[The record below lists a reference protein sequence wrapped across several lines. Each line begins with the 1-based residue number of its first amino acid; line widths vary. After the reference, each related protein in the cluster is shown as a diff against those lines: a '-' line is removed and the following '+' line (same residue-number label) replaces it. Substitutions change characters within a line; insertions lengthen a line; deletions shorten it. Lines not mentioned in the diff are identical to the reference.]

1 MTRELPLTFSC
12 QGDCLL
18 GILHLPAQ
26 PAKRGVVVVV
36 GGPQYR
42 VGSHRQFVLFARDM
56 AAAGIAVMRF
66 DYRGMGD
73 SAGEPGTPEPCE
85 HLGPDLHAAID
96 EFFTQVPELHDVVI
110 WGLCDGAS
118 AAALYAHS
126 DPRVA
131 GVVLMNPWV
140 STQPGA
146 AKTYLKHYYTRRFF
160 NRDLWHKVLRGEA
173 DLWASLS
180 AFVRTVVASLRGG
193 TPPAEATADETLAD
207 AGPTEVSSSS
217 PIQQRM
223 ALSLSNFPGRILL
236 ILSGNDLIAA
246 EFKDMAAASKQWR
259 KLLRSARVT
268 RHDFTQADHTFS
280 RRAWRDQVTAW
291 TRDWLK
297 SW

>member
-1 MTRELPLTFSC
+1 MTRELPLTFPC

-85 HLGPDLHAAID
+85 HIGPDLHAAID
-96 EFFTQVPELHDVVI
+96 EFFTHVPELNDVVI

-126 DPRVA
+126 DPRVS

-140 STQPGA
+140 STQLGS
-146 AKTYLKHYYTRRFF
+146 AKTYLKHYYARRFF
-160 NRDLWHKVLRGEA
+160 NRDLWRKILRGEA
-173 DLWASLS
+173 DLRASLS
-180 AFVRTVVASLRGG
+180 AFSHTVVTSMHGG
-193 TPPAEATADETLAD
+193 TQPAEATADETLSA
-207 AGPTEVSSSS
+207 AGPAEISSSL

-223 ALSLSNFPGRILL
+223 LKSLDSFSGQMLL

-291 TRDWLK
+291 TWDWLK
-297 SW
+297 SC